1 MDLNSLIGQHFAD
14 GQWSFGCERAQA
26 LQQAIGITPDSREL
40 PPTLAFSADM
50 DLRVIDQLFSMTGLA
65 AHQLLHGEQHFSYHR
80 ALLPGQLYQSHA
92 EMGAVHDKGR
102 FSLLHKHTRLSSEDG
117 ALVCEMLSIYVAMP
131 TPGAPSDGPLLDT
144 PAAPARSAVP
154 ISREQIG
161 AFAQAS
167 GDDNRVHLQAEIARQ
182 AGHADVFAQGM
193 LGMGMLGAL
202 LPTSRLKR
210 FGVRFVSPIPLGD
223 QPRLYLQGST
233 PGELLLTNHQGQIR
247 LKGYAELS

>member
-1 MDLNSLIGQHFAD
+1 M
-14 GQWSFGCERAQA
+14 
-26 LQQAIGITPDSREL
+26 
-40 PPTLAFSADM
+40 
-50 DLRVIDQLFSMTGLA
+50 
-65 AHQLLHGEQHFSYHR
+65 
-80 ALLPGQLYQSHA
+80 
-92 EMGAVHDKGR
+92 
-102 FSLLHKHTRLSSEDG
+102 
-117 ALVCEMLSIYVAMP
+117 
-131 TPGAPSDGPLLDT
+131 
-144 PAAPARSAVP
+144 P